1 MPLDEMERRTTKREL
16 QHNMEFS
23 GWTDQRLADVLGM
36 DLGAVQKALEVPEES
51 ADIWAVRDAL
61 EAAAEQAG
69 HEPQRYSCLVEGVR
83 GGAAQRMNLRPQQEI
98 RDLVFNAP
106 PWTPP
111 ATPNKETRH
120 ERHEQ
125 VKEERQDLREHAESK
140 EERHEL
146 REHAKENEEARHEQ
160 RKLANEEKHRHGA

>member
-106 PWTPP
+106 AWTPP
-111 ATPNKETRH
+111 VNDSKETRH
-120 ERHEQ
+120 EQ
-125 VKEERQDLREHAESK
+125 REHAK
-140 EERHEL
+140 EERHE
-146 REHAKENEEARHEQ
+146 RHEHAKEERHEQ
-160 RKLANEEKHRHGA
+160 REHAREEKHKHNA